1 MGVNLSAVVEP
12 QKIELS
18 NLAGKTLAID
28 AFNTLYQFLSIIRD
42 RLTGEPLR
50 NSKGQVTSHLSG
62 LFYRNLHFLE
72 AGIQPVYVFDGK
84 PPEWK
89 RAVSEQRTA
98 IRAEAERKW
107 QEALKEGDLEAVR
120 TYSQAA
126 SRMTPDII
134 QSAKLLLEYMG
145 VPWVQ
150 APSEGEAQAAAMV
163 NAGQAYASGSQD
175 WDSLLFGAKRMV
187 KNLAISGKRKLPG
200 KEKYVEVQPEL
211 IELSAVLTKLELTH
225 DQLILL
231 GLLVGTD
238 YNPAGVRGV
247 GPKTA
252 LKLVK
257 EHKTLSGLLPHIQ
270 WDSPIPLEELLFFFK
285 NPPVAAVEIPKSQ
298 FQQHKL
304 LTFLCDDNEFS
315 EERLQP
321 AIKRLGG
328 LRTRPGLSSFFGKP
342 P

>member
-1 MGVNLSAVVEP
+1 MGVNLSALVEP

-18 NLAGKTLAID
+18 SLAGKTLAID

-42 RLTGEPLR
+42 RFTGEPLR

-62 LFYRNLHFLE
+62 LFYRTLHFLE
-72 AGIQPVYVFDGK
+72 NGIQPVYVFDGK

-107 QEALKEGDLEAVR
+107 QEALAEGDVEAVR

-126 SRMTPDII
+126 SKMTPDII
-134 QSAKLLLEYMG
+134 QSAKTLLEYMG

-175 WDSLLFGAKRMV
+175 WDSLLFGAKKMV
-187 KNLAISGKRKLPG
+187 KNLAISGRRKLPG
-200 KEKYVEVQPEL
+200 KEKYVEVQPEI
-211 IELSAVLTKLELTH
+211 IELSAVLQKLELTH

-238 YNPAGVRGV
+238 YNPVGVRGV

-252 LKLVK
+252 LKLVR
-257 EHKTLSGLLPHIQ
+257 EHKTLAGLLPHIQ
-270 WDSPIPLEELLFFFK
+270 WDSPIPIEELLFFFK
-285 NPPVAAVEIPKSQ
+285 NPPSSVVDISKPP

-304 LTFLCDDNEFS
+304 LTFLCDEHEFS

-321 AIKRLGG
+321 AVKKLSELKVRPSLG
-328 LRTRPGLSSFFGKP
+328 SFFTK
-342 P
+342 